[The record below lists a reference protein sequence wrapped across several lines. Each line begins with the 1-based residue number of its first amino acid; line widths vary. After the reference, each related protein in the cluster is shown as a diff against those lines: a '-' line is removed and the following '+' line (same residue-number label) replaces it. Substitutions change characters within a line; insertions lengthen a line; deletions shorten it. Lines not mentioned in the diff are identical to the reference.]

1 MLMGTDQY
9 TVDEMEVHEIPTPK
23 PTRTHHPVPHG
34 VFASEVEKVIAH
46 NGFSINRKEYAIFR
60 DGMRMLGIFS
70 IDEAT
75 GRDYQLL
82 WMEDQPEL
90 SETFNQQKI
99 LLVVTAHRFAQLK
112 QEREV
117 PFETTAQEVEDIAQI
132 YRERADRNRALT
144 GDYFAGDPL
153 VERDGATC
161 RAMVQMIAN

>member
-1 MLMGTDQY
+1 MRFLTAVALAVVMLWVPVDGTAQ
-9 TVDEMEVHEIPTPK
+9 EMRP
-23 PTRTHHPVPHG
+23 
-34 VFASEVEKVIAH
+34 
-46 NGFSINRKEYAIFR
+46 
-60 DGMRMLGIFS
+60 
-70 IDEAT
+70 IDEIIDTEDPAVLAYGT
-75 GRDYQLL
+75 RRCAALWANYQLL